1 MVVSGG
7 RDSPRL
13 AVVSGPGHELVSA
26 HRGRVVRILAVA
38 PYVPYEG
45 ILHAGGSYLL
55 HHLEEM
61 TRLGN
66 QVTLIVPGTPAQ
78 LGMCGWLPSGLMS
91 SWAHRWWMV
100 ELRRGACW
108 MRRIAER

>member
-1 MVVSGG
+1 M
-7 RDSPRL
+7 
-13 AVVSGPGHELVSA
+13 
-26 HRGRVVRILAVA
+26 RILAVA

-66 QVTLIVPGTPAQ
+66 QVTLVVTGTRAQ
-78 LGMCGWLPSGLMS
+78 LGNVRLAPQWLDVVM
-91 SWAHRWWMV
+91 ACRC
-100 ELRRGACW
+100 LRSFHLHATSPLPLAA
-108 MRRIAER
+108 RRPYWRTNNSAAVVAIGNSLAQSPPGHL